1 MNIMFVFIRSL
12 TPARGRWLYALLART
27 EKPLHRDTASSI
39 RQLYR
44 RCCALRYQLSL
55 TSGAV
60 PFSSSAVLSIA
71 EDDANTAVKFQNE
84 LASLNVLISIC
95 GSYFGQG
102 EEYDA
107 FNRALMIE
115 AAQIEEQENEEDEEY
130 GYDDEG
136 YEDGEETYEGTDMD
150 YVEEISQRNSAVNS
164 GAGLGE
170 WQSVSVTRAVPSQ
183 QAAETMV
190 LEEGEEVETEEVECP
205 SGKKSRV

>member
-1 MNIMFVFIRSL
+1 MTFVFRRSL

-60 PFSSSAVLSIA
+60 PLASTASANSA

-130 GYDDEG
+130 GYDDEDG
-136 YEDGEETYEGTDMD
+136 YEEGEETYEETEMEYAED
-150 YVEEISQRNSAVNS
+150 ISQGNSAGNFA
-164 GAGLGE
+164 AGVGE
-170 WQSVSVTRAVPSQ
+170 WQSVSVARAVPSQ
-183 QAAETMV
+183 HAAQSME
-190 LEEGEEVETEEVECP
+190 LEEGEEVETEAVECP
-205 SGKKSRV
+205 SGKKSRM

>member
-1 MNIMFVFIRSL
+1 MNILFVSIRSL

-55 TSGAV
+55 TTGAV
-60 PFSSSAVLSIA
+60 PLSSSAPVTSA

-115 AAQIEEQENEEDEEY
+115 AAQIEEQENEEDEDYE
-130 GYDDEG
+130 EG
-136 YEDGEETYEGTDMD
+136 YEDGEETCEGTDMEC
-150 YVEEISQRNSAVNS
+150 VEEINQRNSAVNS

-170 WQSVSVTRAVPSQ
+170 WQSVSVARAVPQ
-183 QAAETMV
+183 QHLQLMSME
-190 LEEGEEVETEEVECP
+190 LEEGEVDC
-205 SGKKSRV
+205 SSRKKHK

>member
-1 MNIMFVFIRSL
+1 M
-12 TPARGRWLYALLART
+12 LART

-44 RCCALRYQLSL
+44 RCCALRHQLSL
-55 TSGAV
+55 TSSAV
-60 PFSSSAVLSIA
+60 PLSSTSGSSA
-71 EDDANTAVKFQNE
+71 EDDAATAVKFQNA

-115 AAQIEEQENEEDEEY
+115 AAQIEEQDDDDEY
-130 GYDDEG
+130 GYDDEEG
-136 YEDGEETYEGTDMD
+136 YEEGEEPYEDASTE
-150 YVEEISQRNSAVNS
+150 YVEDSNSCS
-164 GAGLGE
+164 AGLGE
-170 WQSVSVTRAVPSQ
+170 WQSVSVAQAVPVSQ
-183 QAAETMV
+183 ENAQSME
-190 LEEGEEVETEEVECP
+190 LEEGEEVEEGECP